1 MEMTTRMIM
10 LQNIEKMVKEQ
21 DRVDEEDSYI
31 KQDNEDLKYLEGR
44 YEQLQLP
51 HTVKRVIDD
60 YIACMQTR
68 DERYSDLSGRSAGYH
83 QSAEGAWN
91 AQRHCCCDNR
101 NFVKLKQEKSYCKCG
116 CARSRK
122 LLGSHIAITLFW
134 LLDKYLF
141 HI

>member
-68 DERYSDLSGRSAGYH
+68 DERYSDLSYAAVMERL
-83 QSAEGAWN
+83 
-91 AQRHCCCDNR
+91 RR
-101 NFVKLKQEKSYCKCG
+101 
-116 CARSRK
+116 
-122 LLGSHIAITLFW
+122 
-134 LLDKYLF
+134 
-141 HI
+141 

>member
-51 HTVKRVIDD
+51 HTVKRVIDV
-60 YIACMQTR
+60 ISPACRQGMR
-68 DERYSDLSGRSAGYH
+68 GILICPMR
-83 QSAEGAWN
+83 
-91 AQRHCCCDNR
+91 
-101 NFVKLKQEKSYCKCG
+101 QECG
-116 CARSRK
+116 IPSIC
-122 LLGSHIAITLFW
+122 
-134 LLDKYLF
+134 
-141 HI
+141 

>member
-31 KQDNEDLKYLEGR
+31 RQDNEDLKYLEGR

-68 DERYSDLSGRSAGYH
+68 DERYSDLSYA
-83 QSAEGAWN
+83 AE
-91 AQRHCCCDNR
+91 
-101 NFVKLKQEKSYCKCG
+101 CG
-116 CARSRK
+116 IPSIC
-122 LLGSHIAITLFW
+122 
-134 LLDKYLF
+134 
-141 HI
+141 

>member
-68 DERYSDLSGRSAGYH
+68 DERYSDLSYVAGVRDTI
-83 QSAEGAWN
+83 N
-91 AQRHCCCDNR
+91 L
-101 NFVKLKQEKSYCKCG
+101 LKG
-116 CARSRK
+116 
-122 LLGSHIAITLFW
+122 LGMLKDTVAATTGIL
-134 LLDKYLF
+134 
-141 HI
+141 

>member
-68 DERYSDLSGRSAGYH
+68 DERYSDLSYTAGVRDTI
-83 QSAEGAWN
+83 N
-91 AQRHCCCDNR
+91 L
-101 NFVKLKQEKSYCKCG
+101 LKG
-116 CARSRK
+116 
-122 LLGSHIAITLFW
+122 LGMLKDTVAATTGIL
-134 LLDKYLF
+134 
-141 HI
+141 

>member
-1 MEMTTRMIM
+1 MERTTRMIM

-68 DERYSDLSGRSAGYH
+68 DERYSDLSYAAGVRDTI
-83 QSAEGAWN
+83 N
-91 AQRHCCCDNR
+91 L
-101 NFVKLKQEKSYCKCG
+101 LKG
-116 CARSRK
+116 
-122 LLGSHIAITLFW
+122 LGMLKDTVAATTGIL
-134 LLDKYLF
+134 
-141 HI
+141 

>member
-68 DERYSDLSGRSAGYH
+68 DERYSDLSYAAGGRDTI
-83 QSAEGAWN
+83 N
-91 AQRHCCCDNR
+91 L
-101 NFVKLKQEKSYCKCG
+101 LKG
-116 CARSRK
+116 
-122 LLGSHIAITLFW
+122 LGMLKDTVAATTGIL
-134 LLDKYLF
+134 
-141 HI
+141 

>member
-31 KQDNEDLKYLEGR
+31 RQDNEDLKYLEGR

-68 DERYSDLSGRSAGYH
+68 DERYSDLSYAAAVRDTINLLKGLGR
-83 QSAEGAWN
+83 
-91 AQRHCCCDNR
+91 
-101 NFVKLKQEKSYCKCG
+101 LKDTVAATTG
-116 CARSRK
+116 I
-122 LLGSHIAITLFW
+122 L
-134 LLDKYLF
+134 
-141 HI
+141 

>member
-68 DERYSDLSGRSAGYH
+68 DTINL
-83 QSAEGAWN
+83 
-91 AQRHCCCDNR
+91 
-101 NFVKLKQEKSYCKCG
+101 LKG
-116 CARSRK
+116 
-122 LLGSHIAITLFW
+122 LGMLKDTVAATTGIL
-134 LLDKYLF
+134 
-141 HI
+141 

>member
-60 YIACMQTR
+60 YIACMQTMLPHR
-68 DERYSDLSGRSAGYH
+68 QTGMELSVIFI
-83 QSAEGAWN
+83 WK
-91 AQRHCCCDNR
+91 
-101 NFVKLKQEKSYCKCG
+101 V
-116 CARSRK
+116 RK
-122 LLGSHIAITLFW
+122 FA
-134 LLDKYLF
+134 
-141 HI
+141 